1 MFRPNSRFVILRGRR
16 SRISPPVQSI
26 PGPRASAMASRRRWI
41 GERLGLVGI
50 IEMIASM
57 SDAFQFRLATS
68 ADVDLISWHRA
79 RMFQDMGEL
88 PLDLF
93 ESFRIQSRDALRQMF
108 ERENYFGWLASPEN
122 EPERIVAGAGVQL
135 REVPPHPQTNANGK
149 IDIVSGRQAIIQ
161 NVFTESEWRRRGLAA
176 LLIKRLIDWTHQEG
190 IDSLVL
196 HASDEG
202 RALYERLGF
211 IAATEMRFNGSC

>member
-1 MFRPNSRFVILRGRR
+1 
-16 SRISPPVQSI
+16 
-26 PGPRASAMASRRRWI
+26 
-41 GERLGLVGI
+41 
-50 IEMIASM
+50 M
-57 SDAFQFRLATS
+57 SDAFDIRPATLA
-68 ADVDLISWHRA
+68 DLELISWHRA

-88 PLDLF
+88 PPELF
-93 ESFRIQSRDALRQMF
+93 ETFRRQSRDKLHHMF
-108 ERENYFGWLASPEN
+108 ERGHYIGWVVSLAD

-161 NVFTESEWRRRGLAA
+161 NVFTEPEWRRRGLAG
-176 LLIKRLIDWTHQEG
+176 LLINRIIDWSREEG
-190 IDSLVL
+190 VDSLVL

-211 IAATEMRFNGSC
+211 IATSEMRFSGF

>member
-1 MFRPNSRFVILRGRR
+1 
-16 SRISPPVQSI
+16 
-26 PGPRASAMASRRRWI
+26 MA
-41 GERLGLVGI
+41 
-50 IEMIASM
+50 
-57 SDAFQFRLATS
+57 DAFQLRLATS

-88 PLDLF
+88 PPDLF
-93 ESFRIQSRDALRQMF
+93 ETFRIRSRDALQQMF
-108 ERENYFGWLASPEN
+108 ERENYFGWLASSEN

-135 REVPPHPQTNANGK
+135 REVPPHPQPNANAK

-161 NVFTESEWRRRGLAA
+161 NVFTEPDWRRRGLAA
-176 LLIKRLIDWTHQEG
+176 LLIKRIIDWTREKG

-202 RALYERLGF
+202 RALYEWLGF
-211 IAATEMRFNGSC
+211 VPTTEMRFLDPAR

>member
-1 MFRPNSRFVILRGRR
+1 
-16 SRISPPVQSI
+16 
-26 PGPRASAMASRRRWI
+26 
-41 GERLGLVGI
+41 
-50 IEMIASM
+50 M
-57 SDAFQFRLATS
+57 SDNFQIRLATIT
-68 ADVDLISWHRA
+68 DLGLISWHRA

-88 PLDLF
+88 APDLF
-93 ESFRIQSRDALRQMF
+93 ETFRIRSRYALQQMF
-108 ERENYFGWLASPEN
+108 ERENYVGWLASAEN

-149 IDIVSGRQAIIQ
+149 IDVVSGRQAIIQ
-161 NVFTESEWRRRGLAA
+161 NVYTEPDWRRRGLAA
-176 LLIKRLIDWTHQEG
+176 LLIKRIIDWTRREG

-211 IAATEMRFNGSC
+211 IATTEMRFLGPGR

>member
-1 MFRPNSRFVILRGRR
+1 LK
-16 SRISPPVQSI
+16 
-26 PGPRASAMASRRRWI
+26 W
-41 GERLGLVGI
+41 
-50 IEMIASM
+50 IASM

-135 REVPPHPQTNANGK
+135 REVPPHPQTNPNGK

-161 NVFTESEWRRRGLAA
+161 NVFTEPEWRRRGLAA
-176 LLIKRLIDWTHQEG
+176 LLIKRIIDWTRQEG
-190 IDSLVL
+190 IYSLVL

-202 RALYERLGF
+202 RALYLLF
-211 IAATEMRFNGSC
+211 KFTATTEMRFNR

>member
-1 MFRPNSRFVILRGRR
+1 MSHALR
-16 SRISPPVQSI
+16 I
-26 PGPRASAMASRRRWI
+26 
-41 GERLGLVGI
+41 
-50 IEMIASM
+50 
-57 SDAFQFRLATS
+57 RLATV
-68 ADVDLISWHRA
+68 ADIDLISSHRA

-88 PLDLF
+88 PPELF
-93 ESFRIQSRDALRQMF
+93 ESFRVQSREKLQTMLDRGD
-108 ERENYFGWLASPEN
+108 YIGWLASPEN

-135 REVPPHPQTNANGK
+135 REVPPHPQPNANGK

-161 NVFTESEWRRRGLAA
+161 NVFTEPDWRRRGLAA
-176 LLIKRLIDWTHQEG
+176 LLIKRIIDWTRQEV

-211 IAATEMRFNGSC
+211 IATTEMRLNRFC